1 MYFIFILRWLLFSS
15 QESERRVRQKESELE
30 RFKVKMEAVVVKER
44 AVAARHR
51 SALSAWRSGAVLSVG
66 GTGTGTGGHNS
77 PKASAG
83 TGPSSPFGRS
93 SMSAHC
99 SPNSKMQASPALL
112 RRMSDSPAN
121 SARQRRESIS
131 SSSTLRHQS
140 IGDEASAWDVIEAL
154 DDQRCAL
161 ERANEEL
168 MEQLADMNRSL
179 ISESSRSRRTSI
191 NMNDLSRSNLFGS
204 ADQSD
209 HGGGGGINSIALTP
223 LRWDQSSTSQSP
235 SRTQPTATATKMY
248 EHITELQKKIEQAEL
263 KSEKERIKGEEADKM
278 SMQLRAKMQEMKEV
292 LEK

>member
-1 MYFIFILRWLLFSS
+1 M
-15 QESERRVRQKESELE
+15 RQRESELE

-44 AVAARHR
+44 VVAARHR

-66 GTGTGTGGHNS
+66 GTGNGNGTGGHNS
-77 PKASAG
+77 PSPKAGAG
-83 TGPSSPFGRS
+83 SGPSSPFGRS

-121 SARQRRESIS
+121 SARQKRESIS

-168 MEQLADMNRSL
+168 IEQLADMNRSL
-179 ISESSRSRRTSI
+179 ISESSRSRSRRTSI

-209 HGGGGGINSIALTP
+209 HGGGGGGGINSIALTP

-248 EHITELQKKIEQAEL
+248 EHITELQKKIELAEL

-292 LEK
+292 LEN

>member
-1 MYFIFILRWLLFSS
+1 M
-15 QESERRVRQKESELE
+15 RQRESELE

-44 AVAARHR
+44 VVAARHR

-66 GTGTGTGGHNS
+66 GTGNGTGGHNS
-77 PKASAG
+77 PSPKPGAG
-83 TGPSSPFGRS
+83 SGPSSPFGRS

-121 SARQRRESIS
+121 SARQKRESIS
-131 SSSTLRHQS
+131 SSSNLRHQS

-168 MEQLADMNRSL
+168 IEQLADMNRSL
-179 ISESSRSRRTSI
+179 ISESSRSRRTSV

-209 HGGGGGINSIALTP
+209 HGGGGGGGINSIALTP
-223 LRWDQSSTSQSP
+223 LRWDQSSTSPSP
-235 SRTQPTATATKMY
+235 SRTQPTATAAKMY

-292 LEK
+292 LEN

>member
-1 MYFIFILRWLLFSS
+1 M
-15 QESERRVRQKESELE
+15 RQRESELE

-44 AVAARHR
+44 VVAARHR

-66 GTGTGTGGHNS
+66 GTGNGNGTGGHNS
-77 PKASAG
+77 PSPKAGAG
-83 TGPSSPFGRS
+83 SGPSSPFGRS

-121 SARQRRESIS
+121 SARQKRESIS
-131 SSSTLRHQS
+131 SSSNLRHQS

-168 MEQLADMNRSL
+168 IEQLADMNRSL
-179 ISESSRSRRTSI
+179 ISESSRSRRTSV

-209 HGGGGGINSIALTP
+209 HGGGGGGGINSIALTP
-223 LRWDQSSTSQSP
+223 LRWDQSSTSPSP
-235 SRTQPTATATKMY
+235 SRTQPTATAAKMY

-292 LEK
+292 LEN

>member
-1 MYFIFILRWLLFSS
+1 MLHLHHRCLLFSW
-15 QESERRVRQKESELE
+15 QESERRVRQRESELE

-66 GTGTGTGGHNS
+66 GTGIGTGGHNS

-93 SMSAHC
+93 CMSAHC
-99 SPNSKMQASPALL
+99 SPNSKMQASAALL

-168 MEQLADMNRSL
+168 MEQLADINRSL
-179 ISESSRSRRTSI
+179 ISEGSRRASM
-191 NMNDLSRSNLFGS
+191 NMNDLSRSSLFGS

-209 HGGGGGINSIALTP
+209 HGGGGGGGINSIALTP
-223 LRWDQSSTSQSP
+223 LRWDQSSASPSP

-248 EHITELQKKIEQAEL
+248 EHITELQKKIELAEL

-278 SMQLRAKMQEMKEV
+278 SMQLRAKIQEMNEV
-292 LEK
+292 LK